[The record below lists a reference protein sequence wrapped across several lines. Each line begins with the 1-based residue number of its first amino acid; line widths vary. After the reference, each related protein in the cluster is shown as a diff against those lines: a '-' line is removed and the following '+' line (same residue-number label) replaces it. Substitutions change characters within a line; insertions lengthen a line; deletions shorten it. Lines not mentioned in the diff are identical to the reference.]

1 MHFTQFSVKVNL
13 QLSPTMPHRQTR
25 EKGVQ
30 IQSFLI
36 AVLDGMSGQFR
47 PTAAHS
53 VTKALSDLGISN
65 EKAIM

>member
-1 MHFTQFSVKVNL
+1 
-13 QLSPTMPHRQTR
+13 MPHRQTR